1 MNKFAKHLINWYK
14 HNGRKLPWRET
25 RDPYTIWVSEI
36 ILQQTR
42 ISQGTAYFHRFIER
56 YPNVSEL
63 ASADE
68 HDVLKLW
75 QGLGYYSRARN
86 MLAAAKQVMNLFEG
100 QFPRTYKGLLQLRGV
115 GEYTAGAIASIAYN
129 LPHAAVDGNALRVL
143 SRFYAIDTPISS
155 TKGKK
160 LFSQLATEMVPKE
173 APGMFNQ
180 AIMDFGAMQCTPRSP
195 DCPSCSLADMC
206 LAYIKNRVQNYPV
219 KEKKAK
225 VRDRYMHYLFIR
237 YKDDRLWLEKRNG
250 QDIWKNMYQLPLI
263 ESYEILLPEQVLR
276 SKEWQTIFYNAQVE
290 VRSVSNEIIHMLS
303 HRKIHAF
310 FYEIQ
315 LIKGE
320 VQHPAKPVYLK
331 DIFNFAIPKLIENY
345 LTEKIQIT
353 QSV

>member
-1 MNKFAKHLINWYK
+1 MNIFAKHLIDWYK
-14 HNGRKLPWRET
+14 YKGRELPWRET

-42 ISQGTAYFHRFIER
+42 ISQGTAYFHRFTEQ
-56 YPNVSEL
+56 YPDVSKL

-86 MLAAAKQVMNLFEG
+86 MLAAAKQVME
-100 QFPRTYKGLLQLRGV
+100 QFGGKFPGTYKELLQLKGV

-129 LPHAAVDGNALRVL
+129 LPHAAVDGNVLRVL
-143 SRFYAIDTPISS
+143 SRVYAIDTPINS

-173 APGMFNQ
+173 APGTFNQ
-180 AIMDFGAMQCTPRSP
+180 AIMDFGATLCTPGKP
-195 DCPSCSLADMC
+195 DCPGCPLSDMC
-206 LAYIKNRVQNYPV
+206 EAYINNSVGNYPV
-219 KEKKAK
+219 KEKKTK
-225 VRDRYMHYLFIR
+225 VLDRYMHYLFIR
-237 YKDDRLWLEKRNG
+237 HEDRLWLEKRND

-263 ESYEILLPEQVLR
+263 ESYEVLLPEQILH
-276 SKEWQTIFYNAQVE
+276 SKEWQAIFDNAQVE
-290 VRSVSNEIIHMLS
+290 VRSVSNEIIHLLS

-320 VQHPAKPVYLK
+320 VHHPAKPVYLK
-331 DIFNFAIPKLIENY
+331 DIFNFAVPKLIENY

-353 QSV
+353 QS